1 MNLFLRPAFLF
12 FLGSLFGWV
21 LELFYRRIVH
31 KRWINPGFL
40 KGPYLPIYGLG
51 LVFMYLICLIDFS
64 FIPVSFWRHAIRI
77 LFIGVVM
84 TGIEYVGGI
93 IFIKGMKIKL
103 WDYSMRRGNLQGV
116 ICPLFSLI
124 WTAVGALY
132 CYLLNP
138 WILSIV
144 GWFDDNIGFSFFV
157 GIFFGVFFV
166 DLAAS
171 LRLSVKL
178 RSFAVKYRIVIR
190 YENLKEEIK
199 EQMSLAK
206 QKYRFSNF
214 FDPLKGDLRESLL
227 KHKEDLQSRI
237 GKRK

>member
-1 MNLFLRPAFLF
+1 MNLFLRLAFLF
-12 FLGSLFGWV
+12 FLGSLSGWG

-51 LVFMYLICLIDFS
+51 IVFMYLICMIDFS
-64 FIPVSFWRHAIRI
+64 FIPIAFWQHAIRI

-84 TGIEYVGGI
+84 TGIEYIGGI

-103 WDYSMRRGNLQGV
+103 WDYSMRRGNIQGV

-132 CYLLNP
+132 YYLLNP
-138 WILSIV
+138 HILSIV
-144 GWFDDNIGFSFFV
+144 GWFDDNIGFSFVV

-166 DLAAS
+166 DLAAT

-178 RSFAVKYRIVIR
+178 RSFAVKYRVVIR
-190 YENLKEEIK
+190 YENLKAEIK
-199 EQMSLAK
+199 EHMLLTK
-206 QKYRFSNF
+206 QKYRFNNF
-214 FDPLKGDLRESLL
+214 FDPLKGDIKESLL
-227 KHKEDLQSRI
+227 KHKENIQNRI
-237 GKRK
+237 KKRK